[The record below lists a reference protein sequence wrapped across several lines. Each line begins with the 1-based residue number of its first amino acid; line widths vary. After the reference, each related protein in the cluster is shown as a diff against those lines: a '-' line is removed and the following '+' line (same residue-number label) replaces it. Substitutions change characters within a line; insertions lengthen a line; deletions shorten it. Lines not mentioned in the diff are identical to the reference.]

1 MVLLT
6 PWPEAHIPPMRSAET
21 PVLKLCNITK
31 KFGTLIANDNISL
44 TLQQGEMLAL
54 LGENGAGKT
63 TLMNILFGHY
73 VATQGEIEIYGK
85 PLVKGSPKAALAR
98 GIGMVHQHFTLADNM
113 TVLENIIVGTE
124 PLFRLQQHLSAARAK
139 LLKLSMQFALHVDW
153 NTLVKDLSIGQR
165 QRVEILKALYRD
177 VKILILDEPT
187 AVLTPQE
194 SDKLFTTLRLLT
206 GKGLSVIFIT
216 HKLKEALSGSDRC
229 VVLRHGRVVY
239 ETATKGIKA
248 STLAQ
253 AMVGGALPEIKK
265 KQPAT
270 SSQKLLSCSNITV
283 RGNQHQPLLDE
294 MNLVLF
300 KGEILGIAGVSG
312 NGQMQLADMLSGMQT
327 PDRGIIE
334 LAGQRITHYAPREM
348 MSAGIGRVPEDR
360 TVTGII
366 GDMTVRENL
375 TLERYQDPALS
386 WLGLLKT
393 RKMEAYAT
401 DQIKKFDIRCPSTD
415 TPVRNLS
422 GGNIQKLILARV
434 LSQQPIVLL
443 ASQPT
448 WGLDVGATAF
458 VHEQLIQAKLEG
470 TGILLIS
477 EDLDELLQLSDR
489 IQVLYKGKI
498 SEPVS
503 PDQVDAATLGLA
515 MSGHLEE
522 FSQKI
527 GQPVP

>member
-1 MVLLT
+1 MSSAT
-6 PWPEAHIPPMRSAET
+6 P
-21 PVLKLCNITK
+21 PVLQLHDITK
-31 KFGTLIANDNISL
+31 TFGSLVANDNISL
-44 TLQQGEMLAL
+44 TLRRGEMLAL

-73 VATQGEIEIYGK
+73 VATQGHIEIYGK
-85 PLVKGSPKAALAR
+85 PLVKGSPKAALAT
-98 GIGMVHQHFTLADNM
+98 GIGMVHQHFTLAENM
-113 TVLENIIVGTE
+113 TVLENIILGTE
-124 PLFRLQQHLSAARAK
+124 PLFRLRHHLSVARAK

-153 NTLVKDLSIGQR
+153 NSLVRDLSIGQR

-248 STLAQ
+248 STLAK
-253 AMVGGALPEIKK
+253 AMVGGSLPEIKK

-270 SSQKLLSCSNITV
+270 SSQQLLSCSNISIL
-283 RGNQHQPLLDE
+283 GNQQQPLLDGI
-294 MNLVLF
+294 NLHLF

-312 NGQMQLADMLSGMQT
+312 NGQMQLADMLSGMQP
-327 PDRGIIE
+327 PDSGEIKIDGK
-334 LAGQRITHYAPREM
+334 LITHHTPREM
-348 MSAGIGRVPEDR
+348 MSAGIGRIPEDR
-360 TVTGII
+360 TSTGII
-366 GDMTVRENL
+366 GDMAVRENIA
-375 TLERYQDPALS
+375 LESYQEPGLS
-386 WLGLLKT
+386 RFGLLKF
-393 RKMEAYAT
+393 RSMEAYAA
-401 DQIKKFDIRCPSTD
+401 DLINKFDIRCPSTE

-434 LSQQPIVLL
+434 LSRKPTVLL

-458 VHEQLIQAKLEG
+458 VHEQLLQAKLEG
-470 TGILLIS
+470 SGILLIS

-503 PDQVDAATLGLA
+503 PDHVDAATLGLA

-527 GQPVP
+527 GQPAP

>member
-1 MVLLT
+1 MS
-6 PWPEAHIPPMRSAET
+6 SAAT
-21 PVLKLCNITK
+21 PVLQLRNITK
-31 KFGTLIANDNISL
+31 TFGSLVANDNISL
-44 TLQQGEMLAL
+44 TLKQGEMLAL

-73 VATQGEIEIYGK
+73 VATQGQIEIYGK
-85 PLVKGSPKAALAR
+85 PLVKGSPKAALAA

-113 TVLENIIVGTE
+113 TVLENIILGTE
-124 PLFRLQQHLSAARAK
+124 PIFRLRHDLSTARAK

-153 NTLVKDLSIGQR
+153 NTRVKDLSIGQR

-229 VVLRHGRVVY
+229 VVLRHGRIVY
-239 ETATKGIKA
+239 ETTTTGVEA

-265 KQPAT
+265 KHPAT
-270 SSQKLLSCSNITV
+270 SSQKLLLCSNISIH
-283 RGNQHQPLLDE
+283 GNQQQPLLDE
-294 MNLVLF
+294 LNLHLF

-312 NGQMQLADMLSGMQT
+312 NGQVQLADMLSGMLP
-327 PDRGIIE
+327 PDTGLIK
-334 LAGQRITHYAPREM
+334 LNGKQITHHTPREM
-348 MSAGIGRVPEDR
+348 MSAGIGRIPEDR
-360 TVTGII
+360 TSTGII
-366 GDMTVRENL
+366 GDMAVRENIAL
-375 TLERYQDPALS
+375 ESYQEPTLS
-386 WLGLLKT
+386 HFGFLKFKT
-393 RKMEAYAT
+393 MKAHTT
-401 DQIKKFDIRCPSTD
+401 DLINKFDIRCPSTEA
-415 TPVRNLS
+415 PVRNLS

-434 LSQQPIVLL
+434 LSRKPIILL

-458 VHEQLIQAKLEG
+458 VHEQLLQAKQEG
-470 TGILLIS
+470 SGILLIS
-477 EDLDELLQLSDR
+477 EDLDELMQLSDR

-498 SEPVS
+498 SAPVS
-503 PDQVDAATLGLA
+503 PEHVDAATLGLA

-527 GQPVP
+527 GQPAP